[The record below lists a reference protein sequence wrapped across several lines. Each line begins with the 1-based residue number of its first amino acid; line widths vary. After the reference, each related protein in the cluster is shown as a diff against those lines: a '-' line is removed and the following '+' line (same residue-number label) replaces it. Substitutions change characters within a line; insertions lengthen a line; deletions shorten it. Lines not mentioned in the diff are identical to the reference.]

1 MTLELH
7 ATPGNPIPPGAIL
20 QAVRTSDGRVLRA
33 ARWVARSSR
42 GTVLVA
48 IGRSEFIEEYY
59 EIVGALLDRGFD
71 VVTMDWRGQGQSQ
84 RDCRFPRR
92 GHVSSFAGYRRDL
105 DAVERQVLAPVAP
118 KPWFAFGHSMGAAIL
133 IDQAHDGASP
143 YERLVLSAP
152 MIGIPFRRKAA
163 IGRLARLAV
172 LLGLGQRLI
181 PGGAEDSAFV
191 LRTFADNIL
200 TSDRAQYR
208 RLEQAIAALPQ
219 FVVGA
224 PTLGWLAGACA
235 LMRRF
240 ELPRYP
246 VEVLTPILIV
256 AAGED
261 RIVDTGA
268 TERFARRLKA
278 GRCLTIPHAR
288 HQVIMESEAI
298 VAQFWAAFD
307 TFVPGEPAETHA
319 HPGKIPP
326 AVHLRPARMPK
337 ARTL

>member
-1 MTLELH
+1 MQLH
-7 ATPGNPIPPGAIL
+7 ATQGNPIPPGAIL
-20 QAVRTSDGRVLRA
+20 QTVRASDGRLLRA
-33 ARWVARSSR
+33 ARWAAPFSH

-59 EIVGALLDRGFD
+59 EIVGKLIERGFD
-71 VVTMDWRGQGQSQ
+71 VVTMDWRGQGQSE
-84 RDCRFPRR
+84 RECRAPRR

-118 KPWFAFGHSMGAAIL
+118 KPWFALGHSMGAAIL

-143 YERLVLSAP
+143 YERLILSAP
-152 MIGIPFRRKAA
+152 MIGIPFRRKLA
-163 IGRLARLAV
+163 IGRLARLATR
-172 LLGLGQRLI
+172 LGLGRRLI
-181 PGGAEDSAFV
+181 PGGSEDSAFA
-191 LRTFADNIL
+191 LRTYETNIL

-208 RLEQAIAALPQ
+208 RLEAAIAALPQ

-224 PTLGWLAGACA
+224 PTLGWLAGACE

-246 VEVLTPILIV
+246 VEVLTPILVV
-256 AAGED
+256 AAGD
-261 RIVDTGA
+261 DNIVDTKA

-288 HQVIMESEAI
+288 HQLIMESPAI

-307 TFVPGEPAETHA
+307 AFIPGEPAETHA

-326 AVHLRPARMPK
+326 AIHPRQPRMPR

>member
-1 MTLELH
+1 MELH
-7 ATPGNPIPPGAIL
+7 ATQGNPIPPGAVL
-20 QAVRTSDGRVLRA
+20 QVVRTSDGRVLRA
-33 ARWVARSSR
+33 ARWSARPSR

-59 EIVGALLDRGFD
+59 EVIGKLLERGFD
-71 VVTMDWRGQGQSQ
+71 IVTMDWRGQGQSE
-84 RDCRFPRR
+84 RECPYPRR
-92 GHVSSFAGYRRDL
+92 GHVSSFAAYRRDL
-105 DAVERQVLAPVAP
+105 DAVERQMLGPAAP
-118 KPWFAFGHSMGAAIL
+118 KPWFALGHSMGAAIL
-133 IDQAHDGASP
+133 IDQAHDGTSP

-152 MIGIPFRRKAA
+152 MIGIPFRRKMA

-172 LLGLGQRLI
+172 WIGQGRRLI
-181 PGGAEDSAFV
+181 PGGSEDSAFA
-191 LRTFADNIL
+191 LRTFETNIL
-200 TSDRAQYR
+200 TTDRAQYR
-208 RLEQAIAALPQ
+208 KLEAAIAALPDH
-219 FVVGA
+219 VVGA

-246 VEVLTPILIV
+246 VELLTPILIV

-261 RIVDTGA
+261 RIVDTKA

-307 TFVPGEPAETHA
+307 AFIPGEPAETHA

-326 AVHLRPARMPK
+326 AVHPRPVRMPR
-337 ARTL
+337 ARGL

>member
-1 MTLELH
+1 MELH
-7 ATPGNPIPPGAIL
+7 ATPGNAVPDGAIV
-20 QAVRTSDGRVLRA
+20 QAVRTGDGRLLRT
-33 ARWVARSSR
+33 ARWVARPSR

-59 EIVGALLDRGFD
+59 EIVGKLVARGFH

-84 RDCRFPRR
+84 RECGFPRR

-105 DAVERQVLAPVAP
+105 EAVERQVLAPLAP
-118 KPWFAFGHSMGAAIL
+118 KPWFALGHSMGAAIL
-133 IDQAHDGASP
+133 IDQAHDGTSP

-152 MIGIPFRRKAA
+152 MIGIPFRRKRV
-163 IGRLARLAV
+163 IGRLAHLAV
-172 LLGLGQRLI
+172 LFGLGQRLI
-181 PGGAEDSAFV
+181 PGGSEESAFV
-191 LRTFADNIL
+191 LRTFETNIL
-200 TSDRAQYR
+200 TSDRVQYR

-240 ELPRYP
+240 ELPRFP
-246 VEVLTPILIV
+246 VEVLTPILVV

-261 RIVDTGA
+261 RIVDTRA

-278 GRCLTIPHAR
+278 GRCLTIPRAR
-288 HQVIMESEAI
+288 HQLIMESEEI
-298 VAQFWAAFD
+298 VAQFWMAFD
-307 TFVPGEPAETHA
+307 TFIPGEPAETHA
-319 HPGKIPP
+319 HPDRIPP
-326 AVHLRPARMPK
+326 ALHPRPARMPR
-337 ARTL
+337 ARPL